1 MNQHLAQD
9 VFRQQ
14 CDKEGLEHQLESK
27 SRLNQFVKILPK
39 VLFRTDFTDS
49 RAPLIKEYFLH
60 MGFDSKPLYI
70 QNLLFAN
77 RMDLLLLQSNLEQ

>member
-14 CDKEGLEHQLESK
+14 CDKEGLEHQLESN

-39 VLFRTDFTDS
+39 VDFGQELCYQLMNMIHTTAGVD
-49 RAPLIKEYFLH
+49 
-60 MGFDSKPLYI
+60 
-70 QNLLFAN
+70 Q
-77 RMDLLLLQSNLEQ
+77 

>member
-1 MNQHLAQD
+1 MHID
-9 VFRQQ
+9 FR
-14 CDKEGLEHQLESK
+14 LTI
-27 SRLNQFVKILPK
+27 KILPK
-39 VLFRTDFTDS
+39 VLFKTDFTDS